1 MTEAILDEIAEKA
14 DMIIRGYAFT
24 KEGDFVRIF
33 NLNNGKSSMMINLK
47 GKMLASSMDEIE
59 QALVLDIWEKN
70 KGYIEKIK
78 SFQLCCNI
86 V

>member
-24 KEGDFVRIF
+24 KEGDFIKIF

-47 GKMLASSMDEIE
+47 GKMLAASMDEIE

>member
-1 MTEAILDEIAEKA
+1 MTETMLNEIAEKA

-24 KEGDFVRIF
+24 KEEAFVRIF
-33 NLNNGKSSMMINLK
+33 NLNDGKSFMMINLK

-70 KGYIEKIK
+70 KEYMEKIK

>member
-1 MTEAILDEIAEKA
+1 MTETMLNEIAEKA

-24 KEGDFVRIF
+24 KEEAFVRIF
-33 NLNNGKSSMMINLK
+33 NLNDGKSFMMINLK

-59 QALVLDIWEKN
+59 QALVLDIWEQN

>member
-33 NLNNGKSSMMINLK
+33 NLNDGKSSMMINLK
-47 GKMLASSMDEIE
+47 GNSVFIPAFIC
-59 QALVLDIWEKN
+59 
-70 KGYIEKIK
+70 
-78 SFQLCCNI
+78 SFNEVVRI
-86 V
+86 VC

>member
-1 MTEAILDEIAEKA
+1 MTETMLNEIAEKA

-33 NLNNGKSSMMINLK
+33 NLNDGKSSMMINLK

-59 QALVLDIWEKN
+59 QALVLDIWEKIRN
-70 KGYIEKIK
+70 TWKK
-78 SFQLCCNI
+78 
-86 V
+86 